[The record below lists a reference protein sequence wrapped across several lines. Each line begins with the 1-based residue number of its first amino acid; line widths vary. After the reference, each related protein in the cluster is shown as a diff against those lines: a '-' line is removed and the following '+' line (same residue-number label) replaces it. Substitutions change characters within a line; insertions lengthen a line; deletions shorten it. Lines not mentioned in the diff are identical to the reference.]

1 MILLGGCQSVQDVS
15 LKKLSDN
22 TYQVT
27 AADET
32 DQLANGNALA
42 MASQF
47 CQRLGAQSQ
56 TVSGNALVEQ
66 GDTIEIDIP
75 NRSIRLAVPDEVLAK
90 RRAAMEARGAK
101 AWRPAEARKRNVS
114 TALRAYAAFAT
125 SAARGAVR
133 QVP

>member
-1 MILLGGCQSVQDVS
+1 MAYRNRFLSWTSIFRPAVFACAGAMILLGGCQSVQDVS

-66 GDTIEIDIP
+66 GVHQFI
-75 NRSIRLAVPDEVLAK
+75 LVFHCL
-90 RRAAMEARGAK
+90 
-101 AWRPAEARKRNVS
+101 
-114 TALRAYAAFAT
+114 
-125 SAARGAVR
+125 
-133 QVP
+133 

>member
-1 MILLGGCQSVQDVS
+1 MAYKNRFLSWSGVFRPAVFVCAGLVILLGGCQSVQDVS

-32 DQLANGNALA
+32 DQLANGSALA

-47 CQRLGAQSQ
+47 CQRLGAQNQ

-66 GDTIEIDIP
+66 G
-75 NRSIRLAVPDEVLAK
+75 VHHFVL
-90 RRAAMEARGAK
+90 
-101 AWRPAEARKRNVS
+101 V
-114 TALRAYAAFAT
+114 FHC
-125 SAARGAVR
+125 V
-133 QVP
+133 